1 MAPDTRT
8 EMRNK
13 IALLIAGG
21 FFFFHPDSTV
31 LIQKAYSL
39 EKEPLSL
46 SVIRKI
52 YNKSQSWQ
60 TGRQPG
66 LNARLLTL
74 S

>member
-1 MAPDTRT
+1 
-8 EMRNK
+8 MRNK

-21 FFFFHPDSTV
+21 FFFYPDSTA

-39 EKEPLSL
+39 ETEPLSL
-46 SVIRKI
+46 SVITKI

-60 TGRQPG
+60 THRQSG
-66 LNARLLTL
+66 LNACLLAL

>member
-1 MAPDTRT
+1 
-8 EMRNK
+8 MRNK

-21 FFFFHPDSTV
+21 FFFYPDSTA

-39 EKEPLSL
+39 ETEPLSL

-52 YNKSQSWQ
+52 YDKSQSWQ
-60 TGRQPG
+60 TRRMPG
-66 LNARLLTL
+66 PDARSLAL

>member
-8 EMRNK
+8 VMRNK

-21 FFFFHPDSTV
+21 FFYPDSTA

-39 EKEPLSL
+39 ETEPLSL

-52 YNKSQSWQ
+52 YGKSQSWQ
-60 TGRQPG
+60 TRRQPG
-66 LNARLLTL
+66 LNARL
-74 S
+74 

>member
-1 MAPDTRT
+1 
-8 EMRNK
+8 MRNK
-13 IALLIAGG
+13 IALLITGG
-21 FFFFHPDSTV
+21 FFFFFFNPDSTV

-39 EKEPLSL
+39 ETEPLSL

-60 TGRQPG
+60 TRRQSG
-66 LNARLLTL
+66 LHAGLLAL